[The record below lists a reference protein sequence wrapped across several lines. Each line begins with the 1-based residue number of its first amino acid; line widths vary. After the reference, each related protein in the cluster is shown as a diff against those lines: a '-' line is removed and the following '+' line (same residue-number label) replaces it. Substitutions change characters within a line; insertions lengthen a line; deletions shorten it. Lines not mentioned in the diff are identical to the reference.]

1 MLDESFKTCDEIP
14 IVDARAIVE
23 QVARV
28 PAAISNIEVNG
39 FEAAWVTR
47 FAAVFE
53 GAVEE
58 TVAHTSCVG
67 KGFKLRTNAG
77 DVVADVVGG
86 VEPTPFLER
95 SRSSVKTFK
104 RDVEVDDGRWEI
116 SEDMTHGLVRFWFR
130 FRVTALPFTEVGE
143 SKGQEVK
150 VQVRTYNVPGTF
162 EN

>member
-1 MLDESFKTCDEIP
+1 MLNESFKTRDEIP

-23 QVARV
+23 QVTRV
-28 PAAISNIEVNG
+28 PATVSDIEVDG

-47 FAAVFE
+47 FAAVSK

-67 KGFKLRTNAG
+67 KGFKLRTDAG
-77 DVVADVVGG
+77 DVMADVMGG

-104 RDVEVDDGRWEI
+104 RDVEVDDSGWEV
-116 SEDMTHGLVRFWFR
+116 SEDMAHGSVRFWFR
-130 FRVTALPFTEVGE
+130 FGVTALPFTEVGE